1 MKVQHALRKFRG
13 MSDIRKL
20 MCEVIGFALLPDQIT
35 ELRKEFEKLDV
46 EQNGE
51 ISLDNLKKV
60 LMANAAGSGSYYF
73 TEDEVEDIFNSMRLH
88 KKSTTIHWHHRP
100 IIDLL
105 QKLLHL
111 HTIQQLLVR
120 LLFQPDSGHVF
131 QYLQQILQLH
141 PVD

>member
-1 MKVQHALRKFRG
+1 

-60 LMANAAGSGSYYF
+60 LMENAAGTGSYYF

-88 KKSTTIHWHHRP
+88 KKKSTTIHSTLASFSCNWA
-100 IIDLL
+100 
-105 QKLLHL
+105 
-111 HTIQQLLVR
+111 
-120 LLFQPDSGHVF
+120 
-131 QYLQQILQLH
+131 
-141 PVD
+141 

>member
-20 MCEVIGFALLPDQIT
+20 MCEVIGFTLLPDQIT

-73 TEDEVEDIFNSMRLH
+73 TEDEVEHIFNSMRQVH
-88 KKSTTIHWHHRP
+88 KKSTTIH
-100 IIDLL
+100 
-105 QKLLHL
+105 
-111 HTIQQLLVR
+111 
-120 LLFQPDSGHVF
+120 
-131 QYLQQILQLH
+131 
-141 PVD
+141 

>member
-46 EQNGE
+46 EQNRE

-60 LMANAAGSGSYYF
+60 LMANVDSGSYHF
-73 TEDEVEDIFNSMRLH
+73 TEDEVEDIFNYMRLCSSILLISSSPQTMN
-88 KKSTTIHWHHRP
+88 KLDRKLIDP
-100 IIDLL
+100 IM
-105 QKLLHL
+105 
-111 HTIQQLLVR
+111 
-120 LLFQPDSGHVF
+120 
-131 QYLQQILQLH
+131 
-141 PVD
+141 

>member
-1 MKVQHALRKFRG
+1 

-60 LMANAAGSGSYYF
+60 LMESAGSGSYHF
-73 TEDEVEDIFNSMRLH
+73 TEDEVEDIFNYMRLCSSILLISSSPQTMN
-88 KKSTTIHWHHRP
+88 KLDRKLIDP
-100 IIDLL
+100 IM
-105 QKLLHL
+105 
-111 HTIQQLLVR
+111 
-120 LLFQPDSGHVF
+120 
-131 QYLQQILQLH
+131 
-141 PVD
+141 